1 MTIQE
6 LENSLTDQFKRVE
19 EVAFKNQKKVVEAFR
34 ECRVSNSMFAGSTG
48 YGYDDFGRDNLA
60 KVFATIFG
68 AEKAL
73 ISPILTCGT
82 HAISTALFGILRPN
96 DVMLSISG
104 KPYDTLT
111 DTLFGKGNGSLE
123 DYKIKFEK
131 IELVNDDFDYKAIE
145 KHLKKLKPKVVYI
158 QRSRGYTERKALC
171 IDQIENVCK
180 FVKKISPK
188 SWIMVDNCYG
198 EFVEE
203 KEPTEVGADVVMG
216 SLIKNAG
223 GGLAPT
229 GGYIAGKS
237 EAIDLIAKRFTCP
250 SLGTEVGSY
259 EIGYRMFFQGLF
271 MAPHTVCQAMKGSLL
286 ISKLAEIK
294 GYKAIPSTEEN
305 SSDIVRSIVF
315 NDEAKLVSFVQ
326 TIQKYS
332 PVDSFALPMPWDM
345 PGYKDQVIMA
355 AGTFVAG
362 SSIELSCDSPIR
374 PPYVAYFQ
382 GGLTYEHVK
391 MVAEKLL
398 SIL

>member
-6 LENSLTDQFKRVE
+6 LENSLTNQFKRVE

-171 IDQIENVCK
+171 IEQIENVCK

>member
-6 LENSLTDQFKRVE
+6 LENSLTNQFKRVE

>member
-6 LENSLTDQFKRVE
+6 LENSLTNQFKRVE

-34 ECRVSNSMFAGSTG
+34 DCRVSNSMFAGSTG

-171 IDQIENVCK
+171 INQIENVCK

-315 NDEAKLVSFVQ
+315 NDESKLVSFVQ

>member
-34 ECRVSNSMFAGSTG
+34 DCRVSNSMFAGSTG

-315 NDEAKLVSFVQ
+315 NDESKLVSFVQ

>member
-6 LENSLTDQFKRVE
+6 LENSLTNQFKRVE

-315 NDEAKLVSFVQ
+315 NDESKLVSFVQ

>member
-6 LENSLTDQFKRVE
+6 LENSLTNQFKRVE

-145 KHLKKLKPKVVYI
+145 KHLKKLKPKVVYV

-171 IDQIENVCK
+171 IEQIENVCK

-315 NDEAKLVSFVQ
+315 NDESKLVSFVQ

>member
-6 LENSLTDQFKRVE
+6 LENSLTNQFKRVE

-171 IDQIENVCK
+171 IEQIENVCK

-315 NDEAKLVSFVQ
+315 NDESKLVSFVQ